1 MICAAFI
8 ARLTKKMESQSK
20 KKIRNNRKDF
30 KMCEIMTIVNDRYI
44 AVTQFEAT
52 DARRAFPCFDE
63 PDFKATF
70 TITLGR
76 RTSMKSASNMP
87 LRETIPM

>member
-1 MICAAFI
+1 
-8 ARLTKKMESQSK
+8 LPKYS
-20 KKIRNNRKDF
+20 
-30 KMCEIMTIVNDRYI
+30 RYLG
-44 AVTQFEAT
+44 VTQLEAT

-76 RTSMKSASNMP
+76 KESMTSASNMP
-87 LRETIPM
+87 LKETTPM